1 MMLTVAFMLLI
12 LLFLL
17 PFAAGIRE
25 LRRKDDAAP
34 LFINMDYCKDPR
46 YFAVSFR
53 KLLIK
58 SLEGHSEGL
67 HALNLSKR
75 EEVQIADRAQHN
87 DGAVLENILYI
98 KNDLDSE
105 KNVTFEKEVYVQ
117 GNVRIG
123 EGNHL
128 QALACDGDIHILR
141 GTRLFRWL
149 DAEGSIRVDEE
160 CDLGV
165 SATCGGKLDLAPKC
179 SFIRLYGFPVAT
191 STDSA
196 SGKDDGIA
204 GTEDI
209 AVFESKST
217 ERNISHL
224 DPYSVK
230 NCSIITDSTLTIGE
244 HSIIRGHVKSHKK
257 LIIGASVTIMGNL
270 FAEEDIEIG
279 LESRVLGT
287 VFSQGVITLKQ
298 GAIIGTR
305 DRIKSVI
312 GKKGILLEN
321 GVRVY
326 GYIATEGKGKAL

>member
-1 MMLTVAFMLLI
+1 MMLPVVFMLLI

-25 LRRKDDAAP
+25 LRRQDDAAP

-58 SLEGHSEGL
+58 SLDGRSEGL
-67 HALNLSKR
+67 HVVELSKR
-75 EEVQIADRAQHN
+75 EAVQISNHAQPN
-87 DGAVLENILYI
+87 DGAILENILYI
-98 KNDLDSE
+98 INDRG
-105 KNVTFEKEVYVQ
+105 TAC
-117 GNVRIG
+117 IG
-123 EGNHL
+123 EGNHV
-128 QALACDGDIHILR
+128 QALACDGDVHVLR
-141 GTRLFRWL
+141 GTKFFRWL

-191 STDSA
+191 SADSA
-196 SGKDDGIA
+196 SGTKDRGADTG
-204 GTEDI
+204 DI
-209 AVFESKST
+209 TIFQSEST

-230 NCSIITDSTLTIGE
+230 KCSIITNRTLTIE
-244 HSIIRGHVKSHKK
+244 DHSIIGGHVKSHKK
-257 LIIGASVTIMGNL
+257 LILGASVTVMGNL
-270 FAEEDIEIG
+270 FAEGDIEIG
-279 LESRVLGT
+279 PQSRVLGT
-287 VFSQGVITLKQ
+287 VFSQGLITLKQ
-298 GAIIGTR
+298 GVIIGTR

-312 GKKGILLEN
+312 GKKGILLES
-321 GVRVY
+321 GVQVY
-326 GYIATEGKGKAL
+326 GYITTEGRGMAL